1 VESVEFNG
9 RLNKY
14 DDDASD
20 TGYFDKKFSK
30 FFSVPPG
37 KYFYS
42 TRLSY

>member
-20 TGYFDKKFSK
+20 TGILTKVFKVF
-30 FFSVPPG
+30 
-37 KYFYS
+37 
-42 TRLSY
+42 LSPSREIFI